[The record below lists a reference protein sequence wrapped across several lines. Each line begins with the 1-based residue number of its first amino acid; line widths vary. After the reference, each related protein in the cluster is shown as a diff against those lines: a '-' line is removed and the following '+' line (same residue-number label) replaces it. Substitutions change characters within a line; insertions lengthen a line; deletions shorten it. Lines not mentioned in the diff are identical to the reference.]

1 MMEGATAVSAPTAD
15 AGSAPVATAPV
26 IDSAPVATP
35 TAEPVSSGISQSV
48 LDSAPADLLSGEPA
62 SLADP
67 VAEIPKSGLPIET
80 SDANMNWMEKN
91 NISQELR
98 DNPNISKYKTLDD
111 ALNANANLV
120 KKLGEKGIM
129 RPDENASQEA
139 KDAWFDHIGR
149 PDGANGYTDFV
160 PPMLMDAD
168 GNETPSFEID
178 PELYSQAK
186 ETFYEAGLTNEQA
199 QKVMELY
206 TNTSLGQAD
215 ADVAY
220 TNEVAT
226 QTRATLEKEWGAK
239 MGAKVTSAINI
250 ADKLGIK
257 ETLISKGLGN
267 DLAVIKMLDSMGE
280 MIGESRLTG
289 DVSSSGGG
297 FDAQLASIKASP
309 AYSDRSHPDYHK
321 MQKMRIDLY
330 AKKYPN
336 Q

>member
-1 MMEGATAVSAPTAD
+1 MEGATAVSAPTAD

-48 LDSAPADLLSGEPA
+48 LDSAPADLLSGDPA
-62 SLADP
+62 SIADP
-67 VAEIPKSGLPIET
+67 VATVPNSGIPIET

-149 PDGANGYTDFV
+149 PDNANGYTDFV
-160 PPMLMDAD
+160 PPMIMDGE
-168 GNETPSFEID
+168 GNETSAYEID
-178 PELYSQAK
+178 QEFYSEAKDFFYSIGATDEQQQALMDYHSKLELK
-186 ETFYEAGLTNEQA
+186 R
-199 QKVMELY
+199 
-206 TNTSLGQAD
+206 AD
-215 ADVAY
+215 ADLAY
-220 TNEVAT
+220 TNEQAT

-267 DLAVIKMLDSMGE
+267 DLSIIKMLDSMGE

-297 FDAQLASIKASP
+297 FEAQLASVMASP
-309 AYSDRSHPDYHK
+309 AYSDKSHPDYHK
-321 MQKMRIDLY
+321 MQKLRLDLY